1 MNERKEIN
9 PETTVLVLGGSG
21 FIGSHVVRR
30 LSESKLKYQL
40 KVLSRNS
47 RNQNVLGVQY
57 IQGDVKKFEDL
68 NMAMNDVDLVI
79 NTVGILR
86 ERTDQTFQAVHVEG
100 TSNIIEACLNNG
112 VKHLI
117 AVGGI
122 RPKPGARD
130 PFSKSKLCAEELIQD
145 SGLPFTILRSSMVF
159 SPNIESGVLG
169 NIFQS
174 LIKLKPFAVLPD
186 AGRGKFQPIFIN
198 DLIDCV
204 QYCVERND
212 SVIGNIY
219 NLAGLDIWT
228 YKMLVTLVTDVT
240 KIRRMS
246 VNLHRLL
253 ILPIVWLL
261 SKLLYSPLVTTSEL
275 RQILLDNQ
283 VEDNDL
289 VEVFGINPTPLNKAI
304 FK

>member
-1 MNERKEIN
+1 MWME
-9 PETTVLVLGGSG
+9 
-21 FIGSHVVRR
+21 F
-30 LSESKLKYQL
+30 
-40 KVLSRNS
+40 
-47 RNQNVLGVQY
+47 
-57 IQGDVKKFEDL
+57 
-68 NMAMNDVDLVI
+68 
-79 NTVGILR
+79 
-86 ERTDQTFQAVHVEG
+86 
-100 TSNIIEACLNNG
+100 
-112 VKHLI
+112 
-117 AVGGI
+117 
-122 RPKPGARD
+122 
-130 PFSKSKLCAEELIQD
+130 
-145 SGLPFTILRSSMVF
+145 
-159 SPNIESGVLG
+159 ESGVLG